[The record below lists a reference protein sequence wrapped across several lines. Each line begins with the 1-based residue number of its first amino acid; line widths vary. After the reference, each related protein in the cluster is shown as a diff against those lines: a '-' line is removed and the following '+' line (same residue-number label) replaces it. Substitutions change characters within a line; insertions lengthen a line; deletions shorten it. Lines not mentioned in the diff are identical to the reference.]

1 MRRYLTTTSVAE
13 ATAHR
18 AAGWWEDTTLL
29 DIARRRAARDPA
41 RLALVDEHLSFTN
54 EELVGAVTRVADVL
68 GTQGVLSGDAVI
80 VQLRNRCLYPIVN
93 IAVSALGAVI
103 VPLKTSLRG
112 GEVASVAA
120 RVGAAA
126 TITDAHAELEAQ
138 LAAHDIR
145 IVTDRVLETAARA
158 TARSAWQPER
168 DAGHADAVLDLM
180 FTSGTTGVPKGILN
194 TTNTKLSAVRAMIVE
209 LGLGPDDPWLVV
221 PPMAHNAGWLYSF
234 LPAFVSGAPAV
245 FQGRFEPAATLDLLA
260 SHDVRCVFLTPTHA
274 ADVISAVRSGAPAP
288 TSLAY
293 VIIGGAATSP
303 ELKAS
308 LRSELG
314 AEIISMYGCTENQG
328 VAFVRPET
336 PPELA
341 DPTVGEP
348 CPGNE
353 VAIFGPDRVS
363 MAPRGEV
370 GEIGT
375 RGAGTFVGY
384 FDDQAATDAAFNRD
398 GWFLAGDLGRIDEQ
412 GALRIV
418 GRTKELIIRGGLN
431 IVPDDVE
438 AALAGHPLIEQ
449 VAAVGIPDERLG
461 ERVCAVVI
469 SKDPGVDLA
478 AVVGYLQEREV
489 GTHLWPE
496 AVVSVD
502 EFPLTDIGK
511 VQRAALR
518 EVALEAIRTGAV
530 SVRSPSG
537 GSG

>member
-1 MRRYLTTTSVAE
+1 MRRYLTTMSVAE
-13 ATAHR
+13 AAAHR
-18 AAGWWEDTTLL
+18 ALGWWEDTTLL
-29 DIARRRAARDPA
+29 DIARRRAAEVPA
-41 RLALVDEHLSFTN
+41 GVALVDEYLSFTN

-68 GTQGVLSGDAVI
+68 AAEGVHRGDAVI

-112 GEVASVAA
+112 GELATVAA
-120 RVGAAA
+120 RVGA
-126 TITDAHAELEAQ
+126 TVGITEADPELEAL
-138 LAAHDIR
+138 LASHDVR
-145 IVTDRVLETAARA
+145 VMTDEALETASRA
-158 TARSAWQPER
+158 SVASEWKLDQAAQ
-168 DAGHADAVLDLM
+168 DADAVLDLM

-194 TTNTKLSAVRAMIVE
+194 TTNTKLSAVRAMVVE
-209 LGLGPDDPWLVV
+209 LGLGSDDPWLVV

-234 LPAFVSGAPAV
+234 LPAFLSGAPAV
-245 FQGRFEPAATLDLLA
+245 FQGRFEPSTTLDLFA
-260 SHDVRCVFLTPTHA
+260 RHGVRGVFLTPTHA
-274 ADVISAVRSGAPAP
+274 TDVLDAVRSGAPAP
-288 TSLAY
+288 ASLAY

-314 AEIISMYGCTENQG
+314 AEVISMYGCTENQG
-328 VAFVRPET
+328 VTFVRPET

-341 DPTVGEP
+341 DPTVGVP

-353 VAIFGPDRVS
+353 VAIFGPDRVG
-363 MAPRGEV
+363 MVPRGEV

-398 GWFLAGDLGRIDEQ
+398 GWFLAGDLGRIDEH
-412 GALRIV
+412 GALQIV

-469 SKDPGVDLA
+469 AKDPGVDLPA
-478 AVVGYLQEREV
+478 IVVYLQEREV

-496 AVVSVD
+496 AVIRVD
-502 EFPLTDIGK
+502 EFPRTDIGK

-518 EVALEAIRTGAV
+518 DFALDAIRRGTA
-530 SVRSPSG
+530 STR
-537 GSG
+537 